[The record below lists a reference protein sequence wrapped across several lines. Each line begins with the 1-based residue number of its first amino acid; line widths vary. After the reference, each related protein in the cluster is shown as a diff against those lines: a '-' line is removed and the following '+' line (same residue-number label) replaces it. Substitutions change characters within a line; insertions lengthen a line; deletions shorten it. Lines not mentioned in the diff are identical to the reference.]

1 MQTKKF
7 YHVGRLMAI
16 SLVQGGSGFP
26 FFAPPVYQYLC
37 GVEMPTIE
45 LQDVPNFEVIS
56 LLEKVYMQIV
66 MLLFLADSQI
76 NSRMI
81 HA

>member
-1 MQTKKF
+1 MQTKTY

-26 FFAPPVYQYLC
+26 FVAPPVYQYLC

-45 LQDVPNFEVIS
+45 LQDVPNFEVI
-56 LLEKVYMQIV
+56 VP
-66 MLLFLADSQI
+66 DD
-76 NSRMI
+76 
-81 HA
+81 